1 MIESFLRRMIKVGD
15 LTVRLPDGRMLKA
28 GDGTG
33 PPVSLR
39 VSAKALRRIALQPG
53 LAFGEAYMNGELVIE
68 RGSLWDLLDMVGRS
82 GGRAPAKGRG
92 SLLTRLKRSFKRHLQ
107 QANGRLASRRNVT
120 HHYDLSNDLYRRFL
134 DADMQYSC
142 AYFGRPDMSL
152 DEAQAAKK
160 AHIADKL
167 RIGAGQSVLDIG
179 CGWGGM
185 SITLARDYGA
195 KVTGVTLSDEQLSLA
210 RERAAAAGLS
220 ERIAFELQD
229 YRDVAGPFD
238 RIVSVGMLEHVGAP
252 NLRAY
257 FQTVRRLLDTDG
269 VALVHTIG
277 RMEGPR
283 VTNAFTRKYIFPG
296 GYIPAMS
303 EVTQAIEDAGL
314 WITDV
319 EILRLHYADT
329 LRHWRE
335 RFMADPE
342 IPTLYPESFRRMW
355 EFYLAGSEMGFR
367 YGGHMVMQFQLT
379 RRIDALPIT
388 RDYMVEKGARTA
400 STSFPTALIG
410 E

>member
-15 LTVRLPDGRMLKA
+15 LTVRLPGGRTLKA
-28 GDGTG
+28 GDGSG
-33 PPVSLR
+33 APVALQ
-39 VSAKALRRIALQPG
+39 VSAKTLRRIAMQPG

-68 RGSLWDLLDMVGRS
+68 QGSLWDLLDMVGRS
-82 GGRAPAKGRG
+82 GGRMPASGRG
-92 SLLTRLKRSFKRHLQ
+92 SLLKRLKRTFKRRLQ
-107 QANGRLASRRNVT
+107 QANSRSTSRRNAA

-142 AYFGRPDMSL
+142 GYFSRPDMSL
-152 DEAQAAKK
+152 EEAQAAKK

-167 RIGAGQSVLDIG
+167 RIESGHSVLDIG
-179 CGWGGM
+179 SGWGGM
-185 SITLARDYGA
+185 SITLAKDYGA
-195 KVTGVTLSDEQLSLA
+195 KVTGVTLSTEQLSLA

-220 ERIAFELQD
+220 DRIAFELQD
-229 YRDVAGPFD
+229 YRDLAGPFD

-252 NLRAY
+252 NLRVY
-257 FQTVRRLLDTDG
+257 FETVRRLLDTDG
-269 VALVHTIG
+269 VALIHTIG

-283 VTNAFTRKYIFPG
+283 VTNAFTQKYIFPG
-296 GYIPAMS
+296 GYVPAMS

-319 EILRLHYADT
+319 EILRLHYAET
-329 LRHWRE
+329 LKHWRQ

-342 IPTLYPESFRRMW
+342 IPALYPASFRRMW

-379 RRIDALPIT
+379 RRIDVLPIT
-388 RDYMVEKGARTA
+388 RTYMLEKGV
-400 STSFPTALIG
+400 
-410 E
+410 